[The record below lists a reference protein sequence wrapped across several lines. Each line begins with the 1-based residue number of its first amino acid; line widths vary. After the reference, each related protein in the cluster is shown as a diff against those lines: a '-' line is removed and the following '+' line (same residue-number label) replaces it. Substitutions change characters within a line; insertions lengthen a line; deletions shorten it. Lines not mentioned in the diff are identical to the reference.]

1 MFPGVPQ
8 AGLGYLMPDTTKHLE
23 ISALYLE
30 LASECLN
37 KAGTA
42 KDDDAADALRRMG
55 RSYFVQAVALNP
67 SLGRLQPEFPI
78 PH

>member
-1 MFPGVPQ
+1 
-8 AGLGYLMPDTTKHLE
+8 MPETTKRFE

-42 KDDDAADALRRMG
+42 KDAEAAEALRRMG

-67 SLGRLQPEFPI
+67 SLGSLQPEIPI
-78 PH
+78 RHLDVG